1 MRTKEDQ
8 LVHDIQ
14 FCIDECD
21 MNDEQIGHFL
31 RSAEELGVSCEYL
44 AEEFIF
50 ESETD
55 EEFER
60 LHLDPEYLKIK
71 WRLDS

>member
-8 LVHDIQ
+8 LERDIK
-14 FCIDECD
+14 FCVDECG
-21 MNDEQIGHFL
+21 MNDEQIGQFL
-31 RSAEELGVSCEYL
+31 RSAEEIGVSCEYL

>member
-1 MRTKEDQ
+1 MRSKEDQ
-8 LVHDIQ
+8 IVQDIQ

-21 MNDEQIGHFL
+21 MNDEQIGSFL
-31 RSAEELGVSCEYL
+31 RAAEELGVSCEYL

-50 ESETD
+50 ESETQ

-60 LHLDPEYLKIK
+60 LHLDPEYLKIN
-71 WRLDS
+71 WRLN